1 LQRGRPRPLPPQ
13 ATRRAGPGGTGD
25 HTASHQGR
33 WQRGDRRRGGRR
45 TADPV
50 PEAGGEPTE
59 VYTIGF
65 TKKTASEFFGTLR
78 EARVGRLLDV
88 RLNNAS
94 RLAGFARRADL
105 PFFLKELCDAAYV
118 YEPLLAPTREILEAY
133 RKGGGWSD
141 YEMAF
146 LDLLRERRVEETL
159 DRSLFEV
166 PTVLLCSE
174 ATAEHC
180 HRRLVL
186 EYLNREWDGIRAV
199 HL

>member
-1 LQRGRPRPLPPQ
+1 MKDAGIRG
-13 ATRRAGPGGTGD
+13 
-25 HTASHQGR
+25 
-33 WQRGDRRRGGRR
+33 
-45 TADPV
+45 
-50 PEAGGEPTE
+50 
-59 VYTIGF
+59 
-65 TKKTASEFFGTLR
+65 
-78 EARVGRLLDV
+78 LLDV

-105 PFFLKELCDAAYV
+105 PFFLKELCGAEYLH
-118 YEPLLAPTREILEAY
+118 EPRLTPTREILDAY
-133 RKGGGWSD
+133 RKGGGWPN
-141 YEMAF
+141 YERAF

-159 DRSLFEV
+159 DSSLFEV

-186 EYLNREWDGIRAV
+186 EYLDREWGGIRAV